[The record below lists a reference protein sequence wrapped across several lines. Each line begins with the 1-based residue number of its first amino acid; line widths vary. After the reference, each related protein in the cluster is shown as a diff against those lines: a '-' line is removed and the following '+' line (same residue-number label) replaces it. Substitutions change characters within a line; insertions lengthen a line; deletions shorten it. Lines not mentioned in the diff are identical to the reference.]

1 MSSEEKK
8 TSLQVADDSAN
19 DQKTFRAVYD
29 EEEGFLLKFTIG

>member
-1 MSSEEKK
+1 MSSEEKN

-29 EEEGFLLKFTIG
+29 EEEGFFIRIFS